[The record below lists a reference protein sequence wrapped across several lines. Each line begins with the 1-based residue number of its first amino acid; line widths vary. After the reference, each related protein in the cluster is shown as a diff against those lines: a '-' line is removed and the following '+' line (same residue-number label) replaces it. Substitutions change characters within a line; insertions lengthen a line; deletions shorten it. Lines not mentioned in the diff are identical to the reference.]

1 MFVYETSSIINRN
14 GDPFKVDIK
23 ITQEPVNEGWFKNKI
38 NNIIKKKKE
47 KELNDVLNKT
57 KKDMEE
63 LYKTPYGKA
72 MLTRDVFMYVLS
84 LYNPPFLDAITITYN
99 KCTSNDKNYE
109 YYNHGMVKIDGFYD
123 KNNPKMT
130 PELTRQTMDQVAT
143 DTIYYLLDNKY
154 ITTYKLLCPDDL
166 STYFIIVK

>member
-1 MFVYETSSIINRN
+1 
-14 GDPFKVDIK
+14 
-23 ITQEPVNEGWFKNKI
+23 
-38 NNIIKKKKE
+38 
-47 KELNDVLNKT
+47 
-57 KKDMEE
+57 
-63 LYKTPYGKA
+63 
-72 MLTRDVFMYVLS
+72 
-84 LYNPPFLDAITITYN
+84 
-99 KCTSNDKNYE
+99 
-109 YYNHGMVKIDGFYD
+109 MVKIDGFYN

>member
-14 GDPFKVDIK
+14 NESFKVDIK

-38 NNIIKKKKE
+38 NSIIKKKKE
-47 KELNDVLNKT
+47 KELNDILNKT

-72 MLTRDVFMYVLS
+72 MLTRDVFMHVLS
-84 LYNPPFLDAITITYN
+84 IYNPPFSDTVTITYN
-99 KCTSNDKNYE
+99 RCTSNDKNYE
-109 YYNHGMVKIDGFYD
+109 YYDHGMVKIDGFYD